1 LYLQISQII
10 RIKIHFIFTE
20 DALAPYHS
28 GEFSATFELGSAG
41 FCLVASFWRNEN
53 YLGLRDELRVTRA
66 EKRGFVEYLASINQI
81 AAPLLCTG
89 LRFRTRVAQMHG
101 YEYVFMLCQPGNRL
115 RNSRLSCFMPNG
127 CEENNIQSETA
138 HRG

>member
-1 LYLQISQII
+1 M
-10 RIKIHFIFTE
+10 HFVLTTVANFR
-20 DALAPYHS
+20 LLLSWAP
-28 GEFSATFELGSAG
+28 LV
-41 FCLVASFWRNEN
+41 FCPIASFWRNEN
-53 YLGLRDELRVTRA
+53 YLDLRDELRITRA
-66 EKRGFVEYLASINQI
+66 EKRCFVEHLTIINQLT
-81 AAPLLCTG
+81 ALLLCTG

-115 RNSRLSCFMPNG
+115 RNSGLSCFMLIG